1 LVLRP
6 SEEIK
11 VLEILIFLMAAVT
24 SPALFLPV
32 FLNILTFSLLVVE
45 EGNFEMIDSLGT
57 KIRFLTFLFEVLK
70 IYGFGRSISSA
81 TLAEG
86 EETAEMKFYKRI
98 GSLVSLRTFW
108 QFTYFERLL
117 IFKLFFY

>member
-11 VLEILIFLMAAVT
+11 VLEILIFLIAAVT

-45 EGNFEMIDSLGT
+45 EGNFDMMDSLGT

-70 IYGFGRSISSA
+70 IYGFGR
-81 TLAEG
+81 
-86 EETAEMKFYKRI
+86 
-98 GSLVSLRTFW
+98 
-108 QFTYFERLL
+108 
-117 IFKLFFY
+117 